1 LGREPA
7 AGERTPA
14 EIAGYL
20 ILVGILLFAAIEAVR
35 ELGFN
40 LLADLI
46 ARFTVFAGQVVLGLI
61 IFGIGLFLANI
72 ASSTVRAS
80 GAAQAGLLALAARIS
95 IIVLAGAM
103 ALRQM
108 GLADDIINMAFGL
121 LLGAIA
127 VSVALAFGLGARE
140 IAAREL
146 GEWVQSIK
154 SRK

>member
-1 LGREPA
+1 MQKSD
-7 AGERTPA
+7 
-14 EIAGYL
+14 I
-20 ILVGILLFAAIEAVR
+20 AAIEAAR

-46 ARFTVFAGQVVLGLI
+46 ARFTVFTGQVVLGLI
-61 IFGIGLFLANI
+61 IFGIGLFLANL
-72 ASSTVRAS
+72 AASTVRAS
-80 GAAQAGLLALAARIS
+80 GANQAGLLALAARVS

-108 GLADDIINMAFGL
+108 GLADDIINLAFGL
-121 LLGAIA
+121 LLGSIA
-127 VSVALAFGLGARE
+127 VAVALAFGLGARE

-154 SRK
+154 SRR